1 MGRRLAGAVHEER
14 PYFPKEHQIRSGET
28 TVTVVGNLVAD
39 PLSCDSPHRGC
50 GREFHGGVH
59 AEEFR
64 PGQAN
69 GRTGICCFLR
79 ANLWRQP
86 PPRNVAE
93 TLRKGR
99 RVIVTGRLRQR
110 TFEIGAGERR
120 TVTGLEVD
128 EIGPSLGV
136 RDRHRRQGRQG
147 NRRQEH
153 GREQRDSDES
163 QF

>member
-39 PLSCDSPHRGC
+39 PLSCDSPTGVAVANFTVASTPRSFDRARLMEGRGS
-50 GREFHGGVH
+50 V
-59 AEEFR
+59 
-64 PGQAN
+64 
-69 GRTGICCFLR
+69 CFLR